1 MEDEGGL
8 ADHLSGIS
16 ATDGR
21 WHHIA
26 VTWRSSDGQT
36 RLYDNG
42 VEASAPLFAACAAVR
57 SVGVAPTRCG
67 EGTEL
72 ANLPSQTWRIRALA
86 ALPVPVASW
95 HAGQPCRSWLLQGT
109 EETLSCFMCP
119 VCRCGA

>member
-36 RLYDNG
+36 KLYDNG
-42 VEASAPLFAACAAVR
+42 VEVGRRWSAPMILIHLNV
-57 SVGVAPTRCG
+57 SVARMSMAQR
-67 EGTEL
+67 L
-72 ANLPSQTWRIRALA
+72 
-86 ALPVPVASW
+86 
-95 HAGQPCRSWLLQGT
+95 
-109 EETLSCFMCP
+109 
-119 VCRCGA
+119 VC

>member
-36 RLYDNG
+36 KLYDNG
-42 VEASAPLFAACAAVR
+42 VEVGRRWSASM
-57 SVGVAPTRCG
+57 
-67 EGTEL
+67 
-72 ANLPSQTWRIRALA
+72 I
-86 ALPVPVASW
+86 
-95 HAGQPCRSWLLQGT
+95 
-109 EETLSCFMCP
+109 
-119 VCRCGA
+119 